1 MLTLVCIVILA
12 MERIID
18 SRLGRA
24 LSAIR
29 EDELA
34 AKSMRIN
41 TTRYKITAFAVGA
54 FFAGIAGSFHAHYSS
69 FIDPQS
75 FSFSESTIILAMVVL
90 GGMASIKGSVL
101 GALIL
106 TLLPEA
112 LRDFSE
118 YRMIVFGLIMM
129 AVMLIRPQGIWGQTK
144 AGKASIDKILL
155 KAKGGV
161 VKDVVRG

>member
-1 MLTLVCIVILA
+1 MLVLVLIVILA

-34 AKSMRIN
+34 AKSMGIN

-90 GGMASIKGSVL
+90 GGMASIKGSVM
-101 GALIL
+101 GAIIL

-129 AVMLIRPQGIWGQTK
+129 GVYVDSPSGIWGQTK
-144 AGKASIDKILL
+144 PCTASIRKIMF
-155 KAKGGV
+155 KAKGGAI
-161 VKDVVRG
+161 KDAVGG